1 MTVDNRRVR
10 TDPTSAGHRPVRAV
24 LGDVTVDVVGFDA
37 AVDLIA
43 KPAVT
48 PARTITTLNLQQL
61 ALAHRDPTIAE
72 LIRRSD
78 LTVADGW
85 PVAALAGWQANQ
97 RCPRVTG
104 SDLLPSLLAR
114 AGECGLS
121 VALIGARHG
130 ASAELMAAHLR
141 RFPSA
146 QVRALEPDI
155 SDSPDER
162 DVCQLAPLLDGG
174 AFDLILL
181 ALGSPK
187 SDRLAG
193 LLAESLRGGT
203 IVGVGAA
210 VDFLTGR
217 IARAPRSW
225 QVLGMEWLWRLA
237 HEPRRLGPRYFRAA
251 TAFVPVAV
259 ATAWRGRQ
267 RREQAPIAG
276 RDEPWRR

>member
-1 MTVDNRRVR
+1 MAVDNRPAR
-10 TDPTSAGHRPVRAV
+10 TDPTGAGRHRVRAV
-24 LGDVTVDVVGFDA
+24 LGDVTVDVVGFDV

-61 ALAHRDPTIAE
+61 ALAHQDSEIAE

-104 SDLLPSLLAR
+104 SDLLPALLER

-130 ASAELMAAHLR
+130 ASAELMAEHVR

-146 QVRALEPDI
+146 QVTALEPDI

-162 DVCQLAPLLDGG
+162 DISQLAPILDGE

-193 LLAESLRGGT
+193 LLAGVLRGGT

-237 HEPRRLGPRYFRAA
+237 HEPRRLGPRYLRAA
-251 TAFVPVAV
+251 AAFAPVAA

-267 RREQAPIAG
+267 RRAQAPIAG
-276 RDEPWRR
+276 QDESWRR